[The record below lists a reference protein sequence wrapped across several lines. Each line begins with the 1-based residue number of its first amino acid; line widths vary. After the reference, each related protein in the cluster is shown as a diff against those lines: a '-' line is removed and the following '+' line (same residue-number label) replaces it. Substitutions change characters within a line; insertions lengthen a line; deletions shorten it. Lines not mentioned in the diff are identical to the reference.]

1 LSGLIAVLPPKER
14 RVADLN
20 KQNLQLKQKLNSSAK
35 LLLESLL
42 RKDNVDFNQCLNEV
56 IDLTSV
62 VIEGAYEELIFGAGS
77 GGSEGKHIA
86 IPFTEYSHQGYIQ
99 TDTLGFSCYL
109 IKVLRLSLL
118 QDGQLRI
125 RLHEIEEKVNGL
137 TTATTARSVT
147 PTTTASTTSSS
158 PPLENAEVTIK
169 SEVTDNI
176 PESESQLPEAEAGT
190 SEKKLILVNNP
201 PESDEDDDREFDIL
215 QERISK
221 LEIHLAKLEDKSCTH
236 CNIFGTTAQWYMFGS
251 IILQIAFSLV
261 GLTIVILTHCGKT
274 KAAPRPDGILLT
286 NRRIGKRE
294 TERVLNR
301 GRRDRLNPFLD

>member
-1 LSGLIAVLPPKER
+1 M
-14 RVADLN
+14 
-20 KQNLQLKQKLNSSAK
+20 
-35 LLLESLL
+35 
-42 RKDNVDFNQCLNEV
+42 
-56 IDLTSV
+56 ID
-62 VIEGAYEELIFGAGS
+62 GAYEDLIFGAGS
-77 GGSEGKHIA
+77 VGSEGKNIA
-86 IPFTEYSHQGYIQ
+86 LPFTEYSHQGYLQ

-109 IKVLRLSLL
+109 IKVLRLNLL

-125 RLHEIEEKVNGL
+125 KIQEIAEKVSGL
-137 TTATTARSVT
+137 ETTITNTTARSVR
-147 PTTTASTTSSS
+147 PSTTVSTTSSA

-169 SEVTDNI
+169 SEVADNI
-176 PESESQLPEAEAGT
+176 PESESQLPEAEADS
-190 SEKKLILVNNP
+190 SEKRRILINNP
-201 PESDEDDDREFDIL
+201 PESDEDDDREVDIL